1 MEEQLNSVQSERK
14 PKKKKIITAII
25 FFVIIASIIYL
36 GATEGVRWWQERQ
49 QYVKMGFA
57 SDKFPFRMF
66 TERELVE
73 KGLWTGESPAL
84 NAVPTRTRPEQTYT
98 KFHQALIDGDMD
110 AAAKCFVAEQQEEW
124 KKSLYEIKEKGLLQ
138 GVLSDLPEK
147 LEDMYIYNDDVTG
160 EDTKNRDLNNSA
172 ITSYIYVLK
181 TDNKPRKDA
190 LSISFRKNW
199 DGDWLIEDL

>member
-14 PKKKKIITAII
+14 PKKKKIITVII

-36 GATEGVRWWQERQ
+36 GATEGVRWWQEKQ

-110 AAAKCFVAEQQEEW
+110 VAAKYFVAEQQEAW
-124 KKSLYEIKEKGLLQ
+124 RKSLYAIKEKGLLR
-138 GVLSDLPEK
+138 GMLNDLPEK
-147 LEDMYIYNDDVTG
+147 LE
-160 EDTKNRDLNNSA
+160 EDLNRDLKN
-172 ITSYIYVLK
+172 TSLEVYHYVLK
-181 TDNKPRKDA
+181 NDPEQWSR
-190 LSISFRKNW
+190 LIEFRKNW
-199 DGDWLIEDL
+199 DGNWLINNIH